1 MYKVFINNKC
11 IFLNP
16 DSNMLPG
23 RIGET
28 HQYYSESALLT
39 AIDEFEKDKQA
50 DTLYVT
56 GDSDKIFSL
65 FPIIQAAGGLVI
77 KNNDMVLFIY
87 RYGKWDLPKGKV
99 EQGESLKETAV
110 REVMEETGV
119 TGLEI
124 TKELTPTYHTYR
136 IAGKRVIKKTCW
148 FEMSYKDDSQIL
160 PQAVEDITVVKWL
173 SKKDIPWAM
182 RDSYASIIELLTN
195 SGYL

>member
-1 MYKVFINNKC
+1 MF
-11 IFLNP
+11 
-16 DSNMLPG
+16 PG
-23 RIGET
+23 RIGEI

-39 AIDEFEKDKQA
+39 AIDEFEKDRQA

-56 GDSDKIFSL
+56 GDSEKIFSL
-65 FPIIQAAGGLVI
+65 FPVIQAAGGLVI
-77 KNNDMVLFIY
+77 KNNDLVLFIY
-87 RYGKWDLPKGKV
+87 RYGKWDIPKGKV
-99 EQGESLKETAV
+99 EPGESLKETAV
-110 REVMEETGV
+110 REVIEETGV

-136 IAGKRVIKKTCW
+136 IEGRRVIKKTCW
-148 FEMSYKDDSQIL
+148 FEMSYKDDSRIL

-173 SKKDIPWAM
+173 SRKDIPWAM